1 MSQWIITPDKYLNEE
16 EEKAIRKTALNL
28 AIIARSRGNQIN
40 VRNYLIIE
48 VALGTGLRV
57 SELANLKMGDLHL
70 KKGQNTLIVRNGK
83 GGKDRVI
90 GFNSKLKSLI
100 LEYLEYRFNDSPYL
114 FHSERGEKMTRFGI
128 GRVFKTIAE
137 KTGIVAQHHSIH
149 SLRHTY
155 ATNLYR
161 ASGYNLRLV
170 QKQLGHSSITTTSV
184 YSDVINKDLDEALEN
199 MD

>member
-1 MSQWIITPDKYLNEE
+1 MKID
-16 EEKAIRKTALNL
+16 
-28 AIIARSRGNQIN
+28 
-40 VRNYLIIE
+40 
-48 VALGTGLRV
+48 
-57 SELANLKMGDLHL
+57 DLHL
-70 KKGQNTLIVRNGK
+70 GKGQNTLIVRNGK

-100 LEYLEYRFNDSPYL
+100 QEYLDYRVNESPYL

-137 KTGIVAQHHSIH
+137 KTGVVAPHHSIH

-155 ATNLYR
+155 ATNLYK

>member
-1 MSQWIITPDKYLNEE
+1 MSQWILTSDKDLNCE
-16 EEKAIRKTALNL
+16 EEKAIRKTTLVL
-28 AIIARSRGNQIN
+28 AIIARSRGNQID
-40 VRNYLIIE
+40 VRNHLIIE

-57 SELANLKMGDLHL
+57 SELSNLKIDNLHL
-70 KKGQNTLIVRNGK
+70 GKGQNTLIVRNCK

-90 GFNSKLKSLI
+90 GFSSKLKSLI
-100 LEYLEYRFNDSPYL
+100 LEYLEYCVSCSQYL

-128 GRVFKTIAE
+128 GRVFMTIAE
-137 KTGIVAQHHSIH
+137 KSVSVAPHHSIH

-155 ATNLYR
+155 GTNLYK

-184 YSDVINKDLDEALEN
+184 YSDVINKDMDEALEN

>member
-1 MSQWIITPDKYLNEE
+1 MTPDKYLNCE
-16 EEKAIRKTALNL
+16 EEKAVRKTAMDL

-40 VRNYLIIE
+40 VRNHLIIE

-57 SELANLKMGDLHL
+57 SELSNLKIEDLHL
-70 KKGQNTLIVRNGK
+70 GKGQNTLIVRNGK

-100 LEYLEYRFNDSPYL
+100 LEYNDYRVSCSPFM

-137 KTGIVAQHHSIH
+137 KTGVVAQHHSIH

-155 ATNLYR
+155 ATNLYK

-184 YSDVINKDLDEALEN
+184 YSDVINKDLDKALEN